1 MVTPPSSLPTLD
13 GYQLRLSI
21 FEGPLDVLLRLIER
35 EQLPIS
41 DVSLLAVLDQFLAYI
56 RSLDSPAPEVVAEFA
71 AVAGRL
77 SLLKSRSLLPRPI
90 REPLEPD
97 ETDLVR
103 QLEEYRAVKAAAEL
117 LATRQRAGSGSFGR
131 GEAIAAPPAVPPR
144 LVPQPSASLTKAV
157 RRWFA
162 RLPERPALIPGRRI
176 VTLREMI
183 ARVLGALS
191 SSPAVSFES
200 IRASCQSRQ
209 EVAAG
214 FLAVLTLLRRHA
226 IVARQETLFGE
237 IVMALAD
244 SHQDGAHVR
253 ELR

>member
-1 MVTPPSSLPTLD
+1 MPAID

-41 DVSLLAVLDQFLAYI
+41 EISLLAVLDQFLAYS
-56 RSLDSPAPEVVAEFA
+56 RSLESPAPEVVAEFA

-77 SLLKSRSLLPRPI
+77 SLLKSRSLLPRPV
-90 REPLEPD
+90 RELEEPD

-117 LATRQRAGSGSFGR
+117 LASRQRAGSGSYGP
-131 GEAIAAPPAVPPR
+131 GEAVAAPPAVPPR
-144 LVPQPSASLTKAV
+144 LVPQPPASLTRAV
-157 RRWFA
+157 HRWFA
-162 RLPERPALIPGRRI
+162 RLPERPTLVPGRRI

-183 ARVLGALS
+183 QRILDALS
-191 SSPAVSFES
+191 SNTPVSFET
-200 IRASCQSRQ
+200 IRTSCQSRQ
-209 EVAAG
+209 EIAAG
-214 FLAVLTLLRRHA
+214 FLAMLTLLRRHA

-237 IVMALAD
+237 IVMEKAEPQ
-244 SHQDGAHVR
+244 QDGVYVSQ
-253 ELR
+253 LR